1 LNTDQWLITA
11 ILMLTLVLFVWGK
24 YRHDIVAAIA
34 LGLCVLAGLVAAD
47 EAFVGFSH
55 PAVITVAAVL
65 VISDA
70 LRRSGVVDVIVQ
82 KILHYN

>member
-1 LNTDQWLITA
+1 
-11 ILMLTLVLFVWGK
+11 MLTLVLFVWGK

-82 KILHYN
+82 KSYPTPKAHSAIF